1 MKNININFEKV
12 RILFLTIFI
21 LGITGIANAQYLF
34 STSASS
40 NVTTINSGS
49 QFTYTFNYSTAGN
62 TTTGLNVV
70 AEMDLPDNLIPFNES
85 NFNSNVTFP
94 PSQITSVTYNSLLK
108 KVTIVFV
115 NPLPAGVT
123 GQFEIKLKYING
135 TTPNGYAP
143 DLFTKV
149 SFSNPA
155 SVSPVYSDTLNI
167 TANASNNFT
176 IGKIR
181 NSGGAINDLTIYK
194 ITIGSTASSTGS
206 LKLYNPI
213 LRDTL
218 PLGVDFVEATSFS
231 GSNTPTYDA
240 MSRIV
245 TWTWPTGVF
254 ETNYGATAYI
264 SVRHNQP
271 TYQIGIT
278 ACNSATVNGTIPVL
292 PLGNQGNS
300 SKTGSV
306 CFPIQAPTPGVVC
319 NGGGITAATA
329 NWLNRHVLAG
339 TTGNSFSNGWVN
351 TGNTEIDSV
360 SLTYQIDKSVDVTV
374 VKIGK
379 LVDGLAR
386 TGKDTVQLRYK
397 TNLNS
402 TYTLQGTHIITADK
416 NVTISLPS
424 GEYLTEVNFKI
435 YGHLPIGG
443 SQSFTYN
450 GGVRTSALGAKD
462 GSPITE
468 GVTYLPSNVGDDG
481 TLIFNNSQG
490 SFYYNGVLTNYSNCG
505 GSAEIM
511 IPRPV
516 FNSPSKTITNGSSF
530 RASDTINYR
539 FSIQLGGNLN
549 AQNVVIVD
557 TLDSRLTYVP
567 GSSSI
572 TIGLNTFVP
581 TVNGQI
587 LTWDL
592 GELPTGGNTFTINFK
607 AVITPGTP
615 AATIPNVI
623 HISSDSPS
631 ILPRGTS
638 DSESSSIV
646 TAVALIAYKGQNG
659 CDPGF
664 VYYPINAST
673 KEGDLLNYKIT
684 VKNQGN
690 VGAKDMTL
698 IDVFPFIGD
707 TRGSQWF
714 ANLVGPVTLSDPSST
729 VYYNTV
735 PNPCYADFTPAVNP
749 SGCSAPVWTL
759 APPVNITSVTAIKIV
774 RPTTLAALDSIEFE
788 WPMRVPVGTPANLIM
803 NNTIYYQVSRADLP
817 GNTGRLLPAA
827 PNQVGMITD
836 YAPVLGSLGD
846 YVWIDLNKNGL
857 QDEAANLGL
866 NGVKVYLYGAGT
878 DNLIGGGDDILLD
891 STYTGNNFFG
901 NPGYYKFIE
910 LPSGNYFVKF
920 QTSYEQF
927 LLTPT
932 FNQAMQTNG
941 NNDADATGTSGL
953 VTINA
958 SGTGL
963 DKDNPTI
970 DAGYYPI
977 GSLGNYVWRDLNAN
991 GLQDEPA
998 NQGINGKKVYLYKDN
1013 GSGFVVIDSL
1023 VTANDGLGNPG
1034 YYNFIIETSGNYKV
1048 LFPVSGLTTQNGTAG
1063 VNGNSDANVSTGF
1076 TPTIVMNLL
1085 GTGVAVNNPTI
1096 DAGYICSPTSS
1107 LTVIY
1112 ICAGSSYTFNGDTYS
1127 TSGNYVSN
1135 LTNVEGCDSTA
1146 NLTLT
1151 VVPIPASGFNVNDAS
1166 QCVNSNTFAFGIQSP
1181 QASVKYLVQYGDGS
1195 FDTTFATTFS
1205 HTYLTAGSYTV
1216 TVKALDTL
1224 AGCNTTSTLGITVLP
1239 KPTPSLWQNDTAR
1252 CIGNNVFAF
1261 QNFSTISGG
1270 SIAAVTWYFGDG
1282 NDTTVVGNSPV
1293 VHSYTLAGN
1302 YAIVAELSSTT
1313 NCIAYDTLHVN
1324 VRPGPVAAFSLVQN
1338 GCCGDITVT
1347 NQSTNASSYEWTF
1360 ASTNSSFVFRCTYN
1374 TNSFDVNLN
1383 PGTYNVTLVA
1393 KGNVDCIDTLHVVYT
1408 VLPKPNAVFSYS
1420 VNQCATNAQFNS
1432 YSFGSTLYNWNF
1444 GDPSSGVANT
1454 STLQNPNH
1462 LFTNPG
1468 TYIVRLVVTNGSGC
1482 LDTMERTVVINPSL
1496 GVNPI
1501 ASYTYSMVT
1510 GACANKINFTS
1521 TSTNAS
1527 ELRWLFE
1534 DGTSSTG
1541 NTASKTFANAGTYLV
1556 KLVAISSTQCVDTFT
1571 QSIIVAS
1578 TSNGPMASFN
1588 ANQAIQCENGN
1599 SYNFNNTSTFV
1610 GAGWN
1615 TNYQWNFGD
1624 GTFDNV
1630 NTYAYNKVYSTA
1642 GTYTVRLIAIG
1653 SNGCKDTAYQ
1663 VVTVK
1668 ESPVA
1673 DYTTGSTCG
1682 KKIQFTNTSSNS
1694 IGNYWNMG
1702 DGGELCHDSV
1712 SFTHRYSAIGWY
1724 EVTMIN
1730 VAENGCTDTLRRGIS
1745 VNDGQLPD
1753 ASFTY
1758 SVNACSNAIQFNNTT
1773 DNGGS
1778 FVWNFGD
1785 GSPLDSTTAPIH
1797 GYVTGGSFT
1806 VNLTAYL
1813 GQGCTSTISQVITA
1827 PSWSGIYPPKADYG
1841 YEVEACTNKI
1851 TATGNAGYVSM
1862 HKWLWDGVVI
1872 GWGSNIVVTNP
1883 TVGGHSLSYVV
1894 ANGSCYDTISRYFH
1908 IQDAPIAGFDVANN
1922 SCSNTILVNNSSK
1935 NANTY
1940 NWDFGDNSLVSDTA
1954 KGSTATYTY
1963 TSNGTFTIRLI
1974 AKDLY
1979 GCADTAEQD
1988 VTVNRAFNAH
1998 IANFTFDN
2006 SLCACKCQNNV
2017 KFHNTTTGVNN
2028 VFLWT
2033 FGDGTSSVKTNPSK
2047 GYANAGDYQ
2056 VTLVAIDS
2064 VGCMSS
2070 TTKTVNI
2077 VEGLSGPSASFN
2089 TDYQVQ
2095 CINTNSFNFYNT
2107 SSYMGQGWI
2116 NKYYWYFGD
2125 GTMDS
2130 SNTYVFNKKYSTAG
2144 NYIVTLVAVGAEGCR
2159 DTMSMY
2165 VQVRELP
2172 CTGTLRFVN
2181 LQDGTNW
2188 NVDPKLG
2195 DGGILSSVNKIDN
2208 EVEFGMY
2215 PNPNNGKFSVKFSEV
2230 IHEPITIQIYDIL
2243 GKVVYTK
2250 HVSHLSSKELEL
2262 DAQGL
2267 SDGTYSLLIN
2277 SDSRQFKDKKFVVFR

>member
-1 MKNININFEKV
+1 MKNQNKQFMIV
-12 RILFLTIFI
+12 RFIFLSLLLI
-21 LGITGIANAQYLF
+21 GISAKGNAQYLF

-40 NVTTINSGS
+40 NVSTIASGS

-70 AEMDLPDNLIPFNES
+70 AEMTLPDNLIPFNES
-85 NFNSNVTFP
+85 NFNSNVTFA
-94 PSQITSVTYNSLLK
+94 PSQISSVTYSGITK
-108 KVTIVFV
+108 KVTITYI

-123 GQFEIKLKYING
+123 GQFDIKLKYING
-135 TTPNGYAP
+135 TTPNGYSP
-143 DLFTKV
+143 DLFTKI
-149 SFSNPA
+149 SFSNPG
-155 SVSPVYSDTLNI
+155 SISPIYSDTLNI
-167 TANASNNFT
+167 TATASNNFT
-176 IGKIR
+176 VSKIR

-194 ITIGSTASSTGS
+194 ISIGSTASSTGS
-206 LKLYNPI
+206 LKLYNPV

-231 GSNTPTYDA
+231 GSNVPTYNA
-240 MSRIV
+240 MTRIV
-245 TWTWPTGVF
+245 TWTWSTPVF
-254 ETNYGATAYI
+254 ETNYGSSAYV
-264 SVRHNQP
+264 SVRYNQP
-271 TYQIGIT
+271 TYQIGIS
-278 ACNSATVNGTIPVL
+278 ACNSTTINGTMPIL
-292 PLGNQGNS
+292 PLGNQGNT
-300 SKTGSV
+300 SKRGFV
-306 CFPIQAPTPGVVC
+306 CFPIQSPTPGVIC

-329 NWLNRHVLAG
+329 SWLNRHVLAG

-386 TGKDTVQLRYK
+386 TGRDTVQLRYK
-397 TNLNS
+397 TNLNPN
-402 TYTLQGTHIITADK
+402 YTLQGTHIITADK
-416 NVTISLPS
+416 NVTISLPV
-424 GEYLTEVNFKI
+424 GVYLTEVNFII
-435 YGHLPIGG
+435 YGNLPIGG
-443 SQSFTYN
+443 SQSFTYSGN
-450 GGVRTSALGAKD
+450 VRTSAQGAKD
-462 GSPITE
+462 GSPIVE
-468 GVTYLPSNVGDDG
+468 GTTYLPSNVGDDG
-481 TLIFNNSQG
+481 TLIYNNSQG
-490 SFYYNGVLTNYSNCG
+490 KYYYNGVMTNYASCG
-505 GSAEIM
+505 GSSEIM

-516 FNSPSKTITNGSSF
+516 FNSPSKTINNGSSF
-530 RASDTINYR
+530 RSSDTINYR

-549 AQNVVIVD
+549 AQNVVVVD
-557 TLDSRLTYVP
+557 TLDSRLTYIL

-572 TIGLNTFVP
+572 TIGLNTITP

-587 LTWDL
+587 LTWSL
-592 GELPTGGNTFTINFK
+592 GELPTGGITYTINFK
-607 AVITPGTP
+607 AVIAPGTP
-615 AATIPNVI
+615 AATIPNRI

-638 DSESSSIV
+638 DNENSTVV

-664 VYYPINAST
+664 VYYPINATT

-690 VGAKDMTL
+690 VAAKNMTL

-714 ANLVGPVTLSDPSST
+714 ANLVGPVTLSDPNST

-759 APPVNITSVTAIKIV
+759 TPPVNITSVTAIKIV
-774 RPTTLAALDSIEFE
+774 RPSNLAVLDSIVFN

-803 NNTIYYQVSRADLP
+803 NNTIYYQVSRADMA
-817 GNTGRLLPAA
+817 GTTGRLLPAA
-827 PNQVGMITD
+827 PNQVGMITSC
-836 YAPVLGSLGD
+836 APILGSLGD
-846 YVWIDLNKNGL
+846 YVWIDMNKNGL
-857 QDEAANLGL
+857 QDESASMGL
-866 NGVKVYLYGAGT
+866 NGVKVYLYGAGL

-891 STYTGNNFFG
+891 STFTGNNFSG

-910 LPSGNYFVKF
+910 LASGNYFVKF

-953 VTINA
+953 VTIDAN
-958 SGTGL
+958 GTGL

-991 GLQDEPA
+991 GLQNEPV
-998 NQGINGKKVYLYKDN
+998 NKGINGKTVYLFKDN
-1013 GSGFVVIDSL
+1013 GSGFVKVDSM
-1023 VTANDGLGNPG
+1023 VTANDVLGNPG
-1034 YYNFIIETSGNYKV
+1034 YYHFVIETSGNYKV
-1048 LFPVSGLTTQNGTAG
+1048 QFPVSGLTTQNGAAG

-1076 TPTIVMNLL
+1076 TPVIVMNLL

-1096 DAGYICSPTSS
+1096 DAGYICTPTSS
-1107 LTVIY
+1107 LTMAY
-1112 ICAGSSYTFNGDTYS
+1112 ICAGSSYTFNGDTYTS
-1127 TSGNYVSN
+1127 TGNYVSN
-1135 LTNVEGCDSTA
+1135 LTKVDGCDSTA

-1151 VVPIPASGFNVNDAS
+1151 VVPIPSSSFNVDDAS
-1166 QCVNSNTFAFGIQSP
+1166 QCVNNNTFTFTIQSP
-1181 QASVKYLVQYGDGS
+1181 QASVKYLVQYGDGA
-1195 FDTTFATTFS
+1195 FDTTFASTFS
-1205 HTYLTAGSYTV
+1205 HTYLTEGAYNI

-1224 AGCNTTSTLGITVLP
+1224 AGCNTTSTVGITVLP
-1239 KPTPSLWQNDTAR
+1239 KPTPSLWQNDTSR

-1261 QNFSTISGG
+1261 QNFSSISGG

-1282 NDTTVVGNSPV
+1282 DDTTVVGNSPV
-1293 VHSYTLAGN
+1293 VHSYGAAGS
-1302 YAIVAELSSTT
+1302 YAIVAELSSTS
-1313 NCIAYDTLHVN
+1313 NCIAFDTLHVN
-1324 VRPGPVAAFSLVQN
+1324 VRPGPVAAFGLNQN

-1347 NQSTNASSYEWTF
+1347 NQSLNANAYEWTF
-1360 ASTNSSFVFRCTYN
+1360 ASTNSSFVFRCTYT

-1408 VLPKPNAVFSYS
+1408 VLPKPNAVFSFT

-1432 YSFGSTLYNWNF
+1432 YSFGSTQYSWNF
-1444 GDPSSGVANT
+1444 GDPSSGVSNT
-1454 STLQNPNH
+1454 SNLQNPKH

-1468 TYIVRLVVTNGSGC
+1468 TYTVMLVVTNGSGC
-1482 LDTMERTVVINPSL
+1482 LDTMERIVVINPSL
-1496 GVNPI
+1496 GINPV
-1501 ASYTYSMVT
+1501 ASYTYNSIT
-1510 GACANKINFTS
+1510 GPCANKVKFTS
-1521 TSTNAS
+1521 TSSNAS
-1527 ELRWLFE
+1527 ELRWIFA
-1534 DGTSSTG
+1534 DGTSATG
-1541 NTASKTFANAGTYLV
+1541 NTVSKTFAIAGTYLV
-1556 KLVAISSTQCVDTFT
+1556 KLVAISSTQCVDTISQT
-1571 QSIIVAS
+1571 IIIAS
-1578 TSNGPMASFN
+1578 PSNGPMASFL
-1588 ANQAIQCENGN
+1588 ANESTQCLNGN
-1599 SYNFNNTSTFV
+1599 SFNFNNTSSFA

-1615 TNYQWNFGD
+1615 TNYKWDFGD
-1624 GTFDNV
+1624 GTFDYV
-1630 NTYAYNKVYSTA
+1630 NTFAYNKVYATA

-1663 VVTVK
+1663 VITVK

-1673 DYTTGSTCG
+1673 DFTTGSTCG
-1682 KKIQFTNTSSNS
+1682 KKIHFTNTSSNS

-1702 DGGELCHDSV
+1702 DGGELCHDSM
-1712 SFTHRYSAIGWY
+1712 SFTHRYSAINWY

-1745 VNDGQLPD
+1745 VNEGELPE
-1753 ASFTY
+1753 ALFSY

-1773 DNGGS
+1773 VNGGS
-1778 FVWNFGD
+1778 YVWNFGD
-1785 GSPLDSTTAPIH
+1785 GSPIDSTTAPIH
-1797 GYVTGGSFT
+1797 GYTTGGNYT
-1806 VNLTAYL
+1806 VTLTAYL
-1813 GQGCTSTISQVITA
+1813 GAGCTSSISQVITA
-1827 PSWSGIYPPKADYG
+1827 PNWSGIYPPKADYG
-1841 YEVEACTNKI
+1841 YEVEACTNTI

-1872 GWGSNIVVTNP
+1872 GWGSNMVVSNP

-1894 ANGSCYDTISRYFH
+1894 ANGGCYDTISRYFH
-1908 IQDAPIAGFDVANN
+1908 IQEAPIAGFDVANN
-1922 SCSNTILVNNSSK
+1922 ACSNTILVNNSSK

-1940 NWDFGDNSLVSDTA
+1940 TWDFGDNSLVNDTA
-1954 KGSTATYTY
+1954 KGATATYTY

-1979 GCADTAEQD
+1979 GCADTAEQA

-2006 SLCACKCQNNV
+2006 SLCACKCQNIV
-2017 KFHNTTTGVNN
+2017 KFQNLTTGINN

-2047 GYANAGDYQ
+2047 GYPTAGAYQ

-2070 TTKTVNI
+2070 HTKTVN
-2077 VEGLSGPSASFN
+2077 VAEGLSGPSASFN

-2095 CINTNSFNFYNT
+2095 CVNNNSFNFYNT

-2130 SNTYVFNKKYSTAG
+2130 SNTYIFNKKYSAAG
-2144 NYIVTLVAVGAEGCR
+2144 NYVVTLVAVGSEGCR
-2159 DTMSMY
+2159 DTMSMF

-2172 CTGTLRFVN
+2172 CTGTLKFVN

-2188 NVDPKLG
+2188 KLDPKLG
-2195 DGGILSSVNKIDN
+2195 DGGILSSVNKVEN
-2208 EVEFGMY
+2208 EMSYGMY
-2215 PNPNNGKFSVKFSEV
+2215 PNPNNGVFTLKFNEV
-2230 IHEPITIQIYDIL
+2230 IHEPISIQVLDVL
-2243 GKVVYTK
+2243 GKVVYSK
-2250 HVSHLSSKELEL
+2250 KVDHLGSKEIAIETE
-2262 DAQGL
+2262 GL
-2267 SDGTYSLLIN
+2267 SEGTFMLFIN
-2277 SDSRQFKDKKFVVFR
+2277 SDARAFSEKKFVVFR